1 MVLMAFI
8 LKTVFTILLTAEV
21 QTSAFRALAV
31 ASLVALPP
39 TDRQVVL
46 SIRSVTLAMEQESA
60 SIAMESVVNGRIS
73 VLIRVPTLRSGLIVW
88 CATALG
94 NVISAMEEGNFE
106 SLSSIKVS
114 TKTFL

>member
-39 TDRQVVL
+39 TDRQAVL

-60 SIAMESVVNGRIS
+60 SIAMESVVNGRMS
-73 VLIRVPTLRSGLIVW
+73 ALIRVPTRRNGVTV
-88 CATALG
+88 CRATALE
-94 NVISAMEEGNFE
+94 SAPSATAGE
-106 SLSSIKVS
+106 SFDSHCCSAIPVYWIR
-114 TKTFL
+114 